1 MHHISKSTD
10 RCASQLNAY
19 KKSILPL
26 LFVLV
31 ASIANGQR
39 LNCDTNLVVG
49 QDLIVN
55 GGFEDG
61 DQDFN
66 IPNYYSWN
74 ASGPASEGYSSAGQY
89 LVGDDPDD
97 FNPGAFFGSPQ
108 TGNNFLMLDG
118 ECIAGNV
125 VWEQEV
131 YITSN
136 TRYFFSVGIT
146 SIHPLAPAELSFE
159 IDGQLLPEQIIAPA
173 QTGVWVDYVDSSW
186 FSGSSEGLVMIRIRN
201 SQTLNCNN
209 GNDFGLDN
217 VRFLAGCG
225 FGSDGE
231 VPNLGADLSYCGT
244 DGTITLDPKVI
255 GGSNVYEYTWST
267 GDTTETIEVT
277 KNGSYAV
284 CMSTNGSCVK
294 SDVIK
299 LTSSYDIE
307 LGDDKEVCKE
317 ITDTLIAEHSGPLV
331 TYQWYRNGIPLSGEN
346 DSIYVPTSLGD
357 YSVVVFDDAS
367 KCGEETDEI
376 TISKGTVSIDLGD
389 DVELCS
395 PATATLDAVYEGIGY
410 EWYFEGVRMGDQT
423 GRIAEVNQV
432 GSYEVIVS
440 DALCDDATAQIDVT
454 SKTFTAVNG
463 GICPEDGKPDSTI
476 LSITNFTGDPNN
488 LEWYDAPTGGN
499 LVGTGLTY
507 QTPGLSQTTTYYVE
521 DKGVFQTS
529 VGPGAD
535 ITPCSNGYG
544 NEQDPNKW
552 IEFEV
557 LNDLVID
564 SVLVYPIWPSNTFTV
579 GVTIRDANTNALV
592 EQVITPLTFNPNGGG
607 VPSALPTYIP
617 LNISLPSGT
626 YHMTNEGTSTGS
638 LYFNDGCWANSF
650 PYTEPQGVIRLTDHA
665 PDYKSELWSYFYDWH
680 ISSGAVCDRVPVS
693 AIFDPLACGA
703 CVSPTVSTLSTA
715 DSTICLGDSTLLIAD
730 VDPDTSDYKFTWY
743 LNGSPLSNGD
753 TSSLYAT
760 QPGIYSYLAADS
772 VYPALCF
779 ANSTNEIIV
788 EVDEPPY
795 GDAEITGAENAICTG
810 ETIQLTANAVGG
822 NATSYTWFENGV
834 EIINTDSFY
843 VSTYDSVTDIKVT
856 IEMTGLACVGS
867 GSATDSVTVTITPSE
882 IPTISL
888 TGPSEEV
895 CPNDEFQVELATTPA
910 EDAIRWF
917 VNGSL
922 DANSSNTLSTGI
934 PDTSW
939 IKVEVDFTGLTCTN
953 DTTVT
958 DSIEIKTLDS
968 VLPEVSISVDQNDVC
983 ETELPLTFTVTSPIN
998 GGSTPTYQ
1006 WFVDG
1011 SAITGETN
1019 TSFSSST
1026 LANGAQVSVEMT
1038 SSQECVQ
1045 QSTVASNSIDVVIT
1059 STTAVNLTATPDE
1072 SIYCEG
1078 QEITITA
1085 TANGTGDYSWLING
1099 QQIVNST
1106 ATFVNDTLESTDI
1119 VSVQFVSNDK
1129 CPDLTTSTFDLDDLN
1144 IVPTNVTITKTHQEW
1159 CTGKTQGYEVIDS
1172 TNGGNDPLFTWY
1184 VNGTEQLGQND
1195 PVFTSSTLE
1204 ENDVVLVV
1212 MESSDPDCPVPADDT
1227 KTVGLFS
1234 TPDTTQFIL
1243 PDINWCVSEN
1253 YTFIPQIA
1261 FLDTATS
1268 NYTWTLDG
1276 NVINQSDSTV
1286 SFDDLELGQH
1296 ELIGT
1301 VTTSTFCVTENTLT
1315 DTAII
1320 TLLSFPIAEA
1330 GDDITLTNFEEF
1342 TLNGTGSSTTDV
1354 TYLWAT
1360 GDLEVVIGS
1369 PTSIIAQSTPIE
1381 QSTVYYLAV
1390 SNGVCADID
1399 SVTVTVNIDLVTDF
1413 PNAFSPNGDGDNDV
1427 FEIDHLDQFPDFK
1440 LEIYNRWGNLLYTQT
1455 DPASFWD
1462 GRNNGKDMPVATYY
1476 FIFVSGREGDDTIK
1490 GSLTLIR

>member
-1 MHHISKSTD
+1 MHRLSTTAHL
-10 RCASQLNAY
+10 RASQLVSY
-19 KKSILPL
+19 KALIPILFL
-26 LFVLV
+26 SLSSVVF
-31 ASIANGQR
+31 GQR

-61 DQDFN
+61 DTGFN

-89 LVGDDPDD
+89 LVGDDPND

-108 TGNNFLMLDG
+108 TGDNFLMLDG

-231 VPNLGADLSYCGT
+231 VPNLGEDLSFCGT
-244 DGTITLDPKVI
+244 DGTITLDPNVL
-255 GGSNVYEYTWST
+255 GGSNVYEFTWST
-267 GDTTETIEVT
+267 EDTTETIEIT

-284 CMSTNGSCVK
+284 CISTNGSCVK

-299 LTSSYDIE
+299 ITSLYDID

-376 TISKGTVSIDLGD
+376 TISKGTVTIDLGD
-389 DVELCS
+389 DVELCK
-395 PATATLDAVYEGIGY
+395 PATATLDAIYEGIGY

-476 LSITNFTGDPNN
+476 LSVTNFTGDPNN

-499 LVGTGLTY
+499 LVGTGLTF
-507 QTPGLSQTTTYYVE
+507 QTSGLSQTTTYYVE
-521 DKGVFQTS
+521 DIGVFQTS
-529 VGPGAD
+529 VGPNPL
-535 ITPCSNGYG
+535 ITSSSSGYNTESNPG
-544 NEQDPNKW
+544 NY

-557 LNDLVID
+557 LSNIVID
-564 SVLVYPIWPSNTFTV
+564 SLLVYPMWTSPTYQV
-579 GVTIRDANTNALV
+579 GVTIRDLTTDALV
-592 EQVITPLTFNPNGGG
+592 QQVITPLSFPTNGDGD
-607 VPSALPTYIP
+607 PSSFPSYVAV
-617 LNISLPSGT
+617 NISLPPGT
-626 YHMTNEGTSTGS
+626 YKITNEGTANGG
-638 LYFNDGCWANSF
+638 LYFSTDEFPTSF
-650 PYTEPQGVIRLTDHA
+650 PYTEPQGVIRLTAHA
-665 PDYKSELWSYFYDWH
+665 PNYQNQLWSYFYDWH

-730 VDPDTSDYKFTWY
+730 VAPDTSDYKFTWY
-743 LNGSPLSNGD
+743 LNGSPLTDGD

-795 GDAEITGAENAICTG
+795 GEANITGAENAICTG
-810 ETIQLTANAVGG
+810 ETIQLTANAIGG
-822 NATSYTWFENGV
+822 DATTYTWFENGL
-834 EIINTDSFY
+834 EIANTDSFY
-843 VSTYDSVTDIKVT
+843 VAAYSSETDIKVT
-856 IEMTGLACVGS
+856 IDMTGLACIGT

-895 CPNDEFQVELATTPA
+895 CPNDEFQVDVSTTPS
-910 EDAIRWF
+910 EDAIRWY
-917 VNGSL
+917 VNNTL
-922 DANSSNTLSTGI
+922 DANTSSTLSTGI
-934 PDTSW
+934 TDTSW
-939 IKVEVDFTGLTCTN
+939 IKVEADFTGLTCTN
-953 DTTVT
+953 DTTVI

-968 VLPEVSISVDQNDVC
+968 VLPEVTISVDQNDIC
-983 ETELPLTFTVTSPIN
+983 ETELPLTFTITSPIN

-1006 WFVDG
+1006 WLVDG
-1011 SAITGETN
+1011 IAVTGETN
-1019 TSFSSST
+1019 TTFSSST
-1026 LANGAQVSVEMT
+1026 LTNGAQVSVEMT
-1038 SSQECVQ
+1038 SSLACVQ
-1045 QSTVASNSIDVVIT
+1045 QSTVGSNVINAVIT
-1059 STTAVNLTATPDE
+1059 NTTNVNLNATPDE
-1072 SIYCEG
+1072 TVYCEG
-1078 QEITITA
+1078 EEITINA
-1085 TANGTGDYSWLING
+1085 TSTGAGVYSWLING
-1099 QQIVNST
+1099 ELIINST
-1106 ATFVNDTLESTDI
+1106 AIFVNDTLVSTDE
-1119 VSVQFVSNDK
+1119 VTVQFVSDDK
-1129 CPDLTTSTFDLDDLN
+1129 CPDQATSTFDLGDLN
-1144 IVPTNVTITKTHQEW
+1144 IVPTNVTIVKTHEEW

-1184 VNGTEQLGQND
+1184 VNGAEQFGQND
-1195 PVFTSSTLE
+1195 PTFTSSTLE
-1204 ENDVVLVV
+1204 ENDVVIVV
-1212 MESSDPDCPVPADDT
+1212 MESSDPDCPIPADDT
-1227 KTVGLFS
+1227 KTVGFFN
-1234 TPDTTQFIL
+1234 TPDTTQFNL
-1243 PDINWCVSEN
+1243 PDITWCISEN
-1253 YTFIPQIA
+1253 YSFVPQIA

-1268 NYTWTLDG
+1268 NYIWTLDG
-1276 NVINQSDSTV
+1276 VLINQSDSIV
-1286 SFDDLELGQH
+1286 SFDELELGEH

-1301 VTTSTFCVTENTLT
+1301 VTTSTFCVTEATLT

-1320 TLLSFPIAEA
+1320 TLLSYPIAEA
-1330 GDDITLTNFEEF
+1330 GDDITLTDFEEF
-1342 TLNGTGSSTTDV
+1342 TLDGTGSTESNV
-1354 TYLWAT
+1354 TYIWAT
-1360 GDLEVVIGS
+1360 DDLDILIGS
-1369 PTSIIAQSTPIE
+1369 PTSITAQSTPIE
-1381 QSTVYYLAV
+1381 QSTVFYLGV
-1390 SNGVCADID
+1390 SNGVCSAID
-1399 SVTVTVNIDLVTDF
+1399 SVVVTVNIDLITDF